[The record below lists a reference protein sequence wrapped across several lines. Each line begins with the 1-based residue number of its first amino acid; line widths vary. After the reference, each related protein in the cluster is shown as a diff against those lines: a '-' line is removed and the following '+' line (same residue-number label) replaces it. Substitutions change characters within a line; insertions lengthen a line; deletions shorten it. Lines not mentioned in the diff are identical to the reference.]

1 MRERNALLGRFLLAA
16 VIVSELACLAIVVAV
31 IF

>member
-1 MRERNALLGRFLLAA
+1 MRARNAHLSRFLLAA
-16 VIVSELACLAIVVAV
+16 VIVSELACVAIVVAV